1 MNRLNYV
8 NIFKDQTN
16 IKIVSRNDTGK
27 ILDNILISIIIPVY
41 NGAQTVKGLVD
52 KLVNTMDNENL
63 QIILVNDG
71 SKDNSHIICYALSIE
86 YGSIVTY
93 VELAKNFGEH
103 NAVMAGLH
111 YAKGDYI
118 VIMDDDF
125 QNPPE
130 EVPRLVREAIDHD
143 YDIVYTYY
151 KKKEH
156 HWGRNL
162 GSWFNNRVASILLD
176 KPKDLYLS
184 SFKCLNRFTAKEIIK
199 YGGPYPYID
208 GLALQCTRKIGKIQ
222 VQHNKR
228 KDGRSGYTLK
238 KLMHLWLNMFVNF
251 SVNPLRISFV
261 LSLFF
266 NAFGIILGTIV
277 FFERMN
283 NPAMPIGWA
292 SLAILVIVFS
302 GVQLF
307 ILGLLGE
314 YIGRMFLSNNHT
326 PQFVVREIHQGLHYE
341 YKH

>member
-1 MNRLNYV
+1 MKRSNYV
-8 NIFKDQTN
+8 DTFKDQTN
-16 IKIVSRNDTGK
+16 IRIVGREDAGK
-27 ILDNILISIIIPVY
+27 IKTNVLISIVIPVY
-41 NGAQTVKGLVD
+41 NGAKTVKELVD
-52 KLVNTMDNENL
+52 KLVSTIGTDNL

-71 SKDNSHIICYALSIE
+71 SKDNSHIVCYALSIE

-103 NAVMAGLH
+103 NAVMAGLN
-111 YAKGDYI
+111 YAEGDYI

-125 QNPPE
+125 QNPPD
-130 EVPRLVREAIDHD
+130 EVPHVVHEAIEHD

-151 KKKEH
+151 QKKEH
-156 HWGRNL
+156 HWARNL
-162 GSWFNNRVASILLD
+162 GSWFNNRIASILLD

-184 SFKCLNRFTAKEIIK
+184 SFKCLNRFTVREIIK

-208 GLALQCTRKIGKIQ
+208 GLALQCTGKIGKIQ

-238 KLMHLWLNMFVNF
+238 KLVHLWLNMFVNF

-266 NAFGIILGTIV
+266 NALGIILGTMV
-277 FFERMN
+277 FIERMN
-283 NPAMPIGWA
+283 NPAMPVGWA

-326 PQFVVREIHQGLHYE
+326 PQFVVRGIHRRSHDE
-341 YKH
+341 YRH